1 MKQTLLM
8 IVLALGMCSI
18 SVNAQVKKQSS
29 AKRTTTAR
37 SAKTQQGGQVMK
49 FRQVGKDGYIWYKLK
64 KGNLFGAR
72 DAEGN
77 NIIPIKYDEV
87 SYYCNEFSGTH
98 FFIVKSGDFL
108 GGYTRQGTLVVSPAR
123 HYTSL
128 WLTGQSGKVC
138 WTAEKNGGARQI
150 VLDAKGNEAFSL
162 ECDLICMTS
171 SFDGNSK
178 FTNVQ
183 YFSIVQ
189 YSSMGKNK
197 KEGICDLNG
206 NIICPPEYDYCF
218 LDDYGKTLKRKGEP
232 DKSINYSANSRFNYS
247 PYEDLYYA
255 FTESSSSS
263 TSSPSSS
270 SSSSSNSS
278 ASLSSSNSSSSNS
291 NSGNSTTTIH
301 VEHHRDPVPVQQWQ
315 ACFACGGMGT
325 MGCDF
330 CGGSGTKYIG
340 DRLHRCSRC
349 NGRGIIPCNVCYGN
363 KGQYITVYK

>member
-1 MKQTLLM
+1 MKQTLLLV
-8 IVLALGMCSI
+8 ILTLGMCSI
-18 SVNAQVKKQSS
+18 NVSAQTKKQFSV
-29 AKRTTTAR
+29 KRTATAR
-37 SAKTQQGGQVMK
+37 STKTQQGGQVMK

-77 NIIPIKYDEV
+77 NIIPIKYNEV
-87 SYYCNEFSGTH
+87 DYHCADAFGTH
-98 FFIVKSGDFL
+98 YFIVKSGDFK
-108 GGYTRQGTLVVSPAR
+108 GGYTRQGTLVVSPER

-128 WLTGQSGKVC
+128 DFKGMGGKVC
-138 WTAEKNGGARQI
+138 WIAKKNGGAKQI

-162 ECDLICMTS
+162 ECDHIYMTS
-171 SFDGNSK
+171 SFDGNSDR
-178 FTNVQ
+178 TNVQ
-183 YFSIVQ
+183 YFSIK
-189 YSSMGKNK
+189 KNK
-197 KEGICDLNG
+197 KFGICDLNG
-206 NIICPPEYDYCF
+206 NIICPAEYDHCW
-218 LDDYGKTLKRKGEP
+218 LDDYGKTLERAGEP
-232 DKSINYSANSRFNYS
+232 DKTINYSANSRFDYS

-263 TSSPSSS
+263 STSSSSSS

-278 ASLSSSNSSSSNS
+278 SSSSNS
-291 NSGNSTTTIH
+291 GNNTTIH

-349 NGRGIIPCNVCYGN
+349 NGQGIIPCNVCYGN
-363 KGQYITVYK
+363 KGQYVTVYK